1 MAHDAT
7 YLGRWR
13 LQGARVML
21 TKKLKIGIVCPYG
34 WDTPG
39 GVQNHIRD
47 LAEFLIAA
55 GHDVSVLA
63 PAIDEEKLPSYVVSA
78 GKPISIPYNGAVAR
92 VLFGPIAYARVRQWI
107 SNGNFDL
114 LHLHEPAIPSI
125 SLLACWAAEG
135 PMVGTFHAAAKR
147 QKVIFAIG
155 PILEPAIEKLSA
167 RIAVSEAA
175 RLTLTD
181 HLETDAVVIPNG
193 IYATRYAEGVA
204 QEKWQGNT
212 IGFIGRFEE
221 PRKGLQVLVDALPII
236 SRFAPDV
243 RVLVAGPG
251 DPKDV
256 EKHIDPQLRKRFEFL
271 GRISEEEKA
280 DFMSSVSLYVAPNTG
295 GESFGIILAE
305 ALAGGAC
312 VVASDIPAF
321 DSLLGGGEYG
331 ALFESENSTDLAKV
345 VIDLLRD
352 DSKRNE
358 LAAAGKARS
367 ELFDWDVV
375 ADQIFS
381 IYEMA
386 MVGSDGVTLS
396 SDNRSWNRFLSRD
409 EEKK

>member
-1 MAHDAT
+1 
-7 YLGRWR
+7 
-13 LQGARVML
+13 ML
-21 TKKLKIGIVCPYG
+21 SRSLKIGIVCPYS

-47 LAEFLIAA
+47 LAEFLIES

-63 PAIDEEKLPSYVVSA
+63 PVIDESNLPEYVVNA

-92 VLFGPIAYARVRQWI
+92 VLFGPVAFARVRQWI
-107 SNGNFDL
+107 SQGEFDL

-125 SLLACWAAEG
+125 SLLACWAADG

-147 QKVIFAIG
+147 QKIIFAIG

-181 HLETDAVVIPNG
+181 HLDTDAVIIPNG
-193 IYATRYAEGVA
+193 IYANRYTDGKTI
-204 QEKWQGNT
+204 EKWSGNT

-221 PRKGLQVLVDALPII
+221 PRKGLSVLIDALPVI

-243 RVLVAGPG
+243 KIFVAGPG
-251 DPKDV
+251 DPAEV
-256 EKHIDPQLRKRFEFL
+256 IEGIDPQLRQRFEFL
-271 GRISEEEKA
+271 GKITESEKA
-280 DFMSSVSLYVAPNTG
+280 DFMSSVAVYVAPNTG

-321 DSLLGGGEYG
+321 DDLLGHGEFG
-331 ALFESENSTDLAKV
+331 ALFESESSTELAKV

-352 DSKRNE
+352 ETKRKE
-358 LAAAGKARS
+358 LSARGKERAKM
-367 ELFDWDVV
+367 FDWTVV
-375 ADQIFS
+375 AQQIYS
-381 IYEMA
+381 VYEMSI
-386 MVGSDGVTLS
+386 VGSQKVRLA
-396 SDNRSWNRFLSRD
+396 SDTRPWNRFLSK
-409 EEKK
+409 EEKQ

>member
-1 MAHDAT
+1 
-7 YLGRWR
+7 
-13 LQGARVML
+13 ML
-21 TKKLKIGIVCPYG
+21 NRSLKIGIVCPYS

-47 LAEFLIAA
+47 LAEFLIAS
-55 GHDVSVLA
+55 GHNVSVLA
-63 PAIDEEKLPSYVVSA
+63 PAIDETKLPDYVVNA

-92 VLFGPIAYARVRQWI
+92 VLFGPVAFARVRQWI
-107 SNGNFDL
+107 SQGDFDL

-125 SLLACWAAEG
+125 SLLACWAADG

-147 QKVIFAIG
+147 QKIIFAIG

-181 HLETDAVVIPNG
+181 HLDTDAVIIPNG
-193 IYATRYAEGVA
+193 IYANRYTEGKSID
-204 QEKWQGNT
+204 KWSGNT

-221 PRKGLQVLVDALPII
+221 PRKGLSVLVDALPVI

-251 DPKDV
+251 DPAEV
-256 EKHIDPQLRKRFEFL
+256 IENIDPQLRQRFEFL
-271 GRISEEEKA
+271 GKISEAEKA
-280 DFMSSVSLYVAPNTG
+280 DFMSSVAVYVAPNTG

-321 DSLLGGGEYG
+321 DDLLGQGQYG
-331 ALFESENSTDLAKV
+331 ALFESESATELAKV

-352 DSKRNE
+352 ENKRKE
-358 LAAAGKARS
+358 LSSRGKERAQ
-367 ELFDWDVV
+367 LFDWTVV
-375 ADQIFS
+375 AQQIYS
-381 IYEMA
+381 VYEMSI
-386 MVGSDGVTLS
+386 VGSPKVRLA
-396 SDNRSWNRFLSRD
+396 SDTRPWNRFLGK
-409 EEKK
+409 EEKQ

>member
-1 MAHDAT
+1 
-7 YLGRWR
+7 
-13 LQGARVML
+13 ML
-21 TKKLKIGIVCPYG
+21 TKKLRIGIVCPYD

-55 GHDVSVLA
+55 GHHVSVLA
-63 PAIDEEKLPSYVVSA
+63 PAIDESKLPDYVVNA

-92 VLFGPIAYARVRQWI
+92 VLFGPVAFSRVRQWI
-107 SNGNFDL
+107 SNGEFDL

-125 SLLACWAAEG
+125 SLLACWAADG

-147 QKVIFAIG
+147 QKIIFAIG

-181 HLETDAVVIPNG
+181 HLDTDAVVIPNG
-193 IYATRYAEGVA
+193 IYASRYHDGKAE
-204 QEKWQGNT
+204 EKWQGNT

-221 PRKGLQVLVDALPII
+221 PRKGLSVLLEALPVIA
-236 SRFAPDV
+236 RFAPDV
-243 RVLVAGPG
+243 KVFVAGPG
-251 DPKDV
+251 DPSEV
-256 EKHIDPQLRKRFEFL
+256 EQSIDPQLRHRFTFL
-271 GRISEEEKA
+271 GKISEEEKA
-280 DFMSSVSLYVAPNTG
+280 NFMSSVALYVAPNTG

-321 DSLLGGGEYG
+321 EDLLGHGQFG
-331 ALFESENSTDLAKV
+331 ALFKSEDSTDLAKV

-352 DSKRNE
+352 ETKRAE
-358 LAAAGKARS
+358 LATAGKMRGQS
-367 ELFDWDVV
+367 FDWDII
-375 ADQIFS
+375 AQQIYS
-381 IYEMA
+381 VYEMSIF
-386 MVGSDGVTLS
+386 GSEKVKLA
-396 SDNRSWNRFLSRD
+396 SDTRSWNRFLSKD
-409 EEKK
+409 EK

>member
-1 MAHDAT
+1 
-7 YLGRWR
+7 
-13 LQGARVML
+13 ML
-21 TKKLKIGIVCPYG
+21 SRSLKIGIVCPYS

-47 LAEFLIAA
+47 LAEFLIES

-63 PAIDEEKLPSYVVSA
+63 PVIDESNLPEYVVNA

-92 VLFGPIAYARVRQWI
+92 VLFGPVAFARVRQWI
-107 SNGNFDL
+107 SQGEFDL

-125 SLLACWAAEG
+125 SLLACWAADG

-147 QKVIFAIG
+147 QKIIFAIG

-181 HLETDAVVIPNG
+181 HLDTDAVIIPNG
-193 IYATRYAEGVA
+193 IYANRYTDGKTI
-204 QEKWQGNT
+204 EKWSGNT

-221 PRKGLQVLVDALPII
+221 PRKGLSVLVDALPVI

-251 DPKDV
+251 DPAEV
-256 EKHIDPQLRKRFEFL
+256 IEGIDPQLRQRFEFL
-271 GRISEEEKA
+271 GKITESEKA
-280 DFMSSVSLYVAPNTG
+280 DFMSSVAVYVAPNTG

-321 DSLLGGGEYG
+321 DDLLGHGEFG
-331 ALFESENSTDLAKV
+331 ALFESESSTELAKV

-352 DSKRNE
+352 ETKRKELSARGKERSK
-358 LAAAGKARS
+358 K
-367 ELFDWDVV
+367 FDWTVV
-375 ADQIFS
+375 AQQIYS
-381 IYEMA
+381 VYEMSI
-386 MVGSDGVTLS
+386 VGSQKVRLA
-396 SDNRSWNRFLSRD
+396 SDTRPWNRFLSK
-409 EEKK
+409 EEKQ

>member
-1 MAHDAT
+1 
-7 YLGRWR
+7 
-13 LQGARVML
+13 ML

-39 GVQNHIRD
+39 GVQNHVRD

-55 GHDVSVLA
+55 GHKVSVLA
-63 PAIDEEKLPSYVVSA
+63 PATDEDQLPDYVLSA

-107 SNGNFDL
+107 GSGEFDL

-181 HLETDAVVIPNG
+181 HLETDAVVVPNG
-193 IYATRYAEGVA
+193 IYAKRYSAGKF
-204 QEKWQGNT
+204 QEKWAGNT

-236 SRFAPDV
+236 ARFAPDV
-243 RVLVAGPG
+243 KVFVAGPG
-251 DPKDV
+251 DPKEFV
-256 EKHIDPQLRKRFEFL
+256 KEIDPQLRDRFEFL
-271 GRISEEEKA
+271 GRISEQEKA

-321 DSLLGGGEYG
+321 NSLLGAGEFG

-345 VIDLLRD
+345 IIDLLRD
-352 DSKRNE
+352 ENKRKA
-358 LAAAGKARS
+358 LASAGKKHAQV
-367 ELFDWDVV
+367 FDWDVV
-375 ADQIFS
+375 AEQIFS

-386 MVGSDGVTLS
+386 IVGNKAISLS
-396 SDNRSWNRFLSRD
+396 SDGRAWGRFLSRD

>member
-1 MAHDAT
+1 
-7 YLGRWR
+7 
-13 LQGARVML
+13 ML
-21 TKKLKIGIVCPYG
+21 TKKLRIGIVCPYG

-47 LAEFLIAA
+47 LAEFLITA
-55 GHDVSVLA
+55 GHEVSVLA
-63 PAIDEEKLPSYVVSA
+63 PAIDEERLPGYVVSA

-92 VLFGPIAYARVRQWI
+92 VLFGPIAYARVKSWI
-107 SNGNFDL
+107 SSGNFDL

-181 HLETDAVVIPNG
+181 HLETDAVIIPNG
-193 IYATRYAEGVA
+193 IYAKRYSQGSA
-204 QEKWQGNT
+204 QSKWTGNT
-212 IGFIGRFEE
+212 IGFIGRFDE

-251 DPKDV
+251 DIEETK
-256 EKHIDPQLRKRFEFL
+256 KNIDKQLLNRFEFL
-271 GRISEEEKA
+271 GRISEEDKA

-321 DSLLGGGEYG
+321 DSLLGAGEFG
-331 ALFESENSTDLAKV
+331 ALFKSEDSTDLAKV
-345 VIDLLRD
+345 IIDLLRD
-352 DSKRNE
+352 PAKRE
-358 LAAAGKARS
+358 ALSRQGQMHAQ
-367 ELFDWDVV
+367 EFDWDVV
-375 ADQIFS
+375 AQQIFS
-381 IYEMA
+381 VYEMA
-386 MVGSDGVTLS
+386 IVGGSGVSVGSDA
-396 SDNRSWNRFLSRD
+396 RPWNRFLSRD
-409 EEKK
+409 EEKR